1 MDVKVFRTFLELAQ
15 VRHFGRAA
23 ENLYL
28 TQAAVSARIK
38 QLESYFDTQLFTRDR
53 NNIKLTSAGER
64 LVNYAEIMV
73 TTLQQAKFEL
83 SLESG
88 KRLQLTIG
96 GTPNV
101 WDAYLQHCLSK
112 VTDAFQ
118 GYGFIAEVMGRELL
132 SRGLLERTLDMAFV
146 FDPIKTEE
154 LQCKKVVN
162 LTLLFVSTQP
172 AAADTVFEHNYV
184 YVDWGAKF
192 ASEHV
197 ARHPDATTPFLRT
210 STARIAL
217 DYILERGG
225 SAYLPAPLVEPFLRT
240 GQLYVIEYISEWE
253 RPVYLSYRKNGSSV
267 EAIQQVE
274 RLVKDINPLTS
285 FSLQQAGESLSAPRI
300 R

>member
-1 MDVKVFRTFLELAQ
+1 MDVKVFRTFLELAR

-64 LVNYAEIMV
+64 LISYAEVMV

-88 KRLQLTIG
+88 KALQLTIG
-96 GTPNV
+96 GTPNI

-112 VTDAFQ
+112 VTDTFT
-118 GYGFIAEVMGRELL
+118 GYGFIAEVMGREQL

-146 FDPIKTEE
+146 FDPIKAEE
-154 LQCKKVVN
+154 LHCRKVTD

-172 AAADTVFEHNYV
+172 QSVDDAFKHHYV
-184 YVDWGAKF
+184 YVDWGARF
-192 ASEHV
+192 AAEH
-197 ARHPDATTPFLRT
+197 AERHPGVTTPFLRT

-217 DYILERGG
+217 DFILEKQG
-225 SAYLPAPLVEPFLRT
+225 SAYLPSSLVEPFLRT
-240 GQLYVIEYISEWE
+240 GQLHCIDGGSEWK
-253 RPVYLSYRKNGSSV
+253 RPVYLSYRKNSSSV
-267 EAIQQVE
+267 DAIEQVE
-274 RLVKDINPLTS
+274 LLVKDIDPLTA
-285 FSLQQAGESLSAPRI
+285 FSLQQAGDIGRD
-300 R
+300 